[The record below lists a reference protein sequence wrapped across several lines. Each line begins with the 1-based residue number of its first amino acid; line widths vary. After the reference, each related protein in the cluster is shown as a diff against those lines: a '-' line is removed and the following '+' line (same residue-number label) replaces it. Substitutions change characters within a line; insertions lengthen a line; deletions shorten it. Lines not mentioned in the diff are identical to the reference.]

1 MTSNVNTPPDYET
14 VAINRST
21 QSPMDNNID
30 TDGFFFT
37 QDTFED
43 ARDTA
48 QDSDVPTPSS
58 VTRTRS
64 LTDRR
69 PSNGSLTTPKATDA
83 PPLPVLSP
91 TQSNEDPKSETVTS
105 PVSQPADDTPRKEKP
120 HKSPLLTARRLSTS
134 SLDEVNLSGPKD
146 GEVEADAAAATKF
159 PTSPDQTSTSPPAL
173 PPRDSKQGSF
183 FQGFSPSLPSVPW
196 GPPPVNKNLPQPP
209 PPPAPPRKTTGPFAW
224 LSRAATGGKEN
235 KTRGRGNTGTSIST
249 LSSNPELVGRDGDA
263 ASMDSKRQRNSL
275 KDQFKYLRMREE
287 GGVPDE
293 HDSVKSSVNE
303 SRSSVVGSPTSI
315 PEQPEVDGATA
326 PQTSPGATSPLPA
339 TVNPNLAP
347 GMVSGISAAAS
358 DVSAPVNWELWQDVV
373 NNGLS
378 ALQGSNA
385 EELTAA
391 IKRGIPQTIRGVIW
405 QVLADS
411 RNQDLEDVY
420 RELSSRTPERDRI
433 WSMNSAASLN
443 GNTNGM
449 PKEKDSVTSS
459 RSSVN
464 SINSPPAIHS
474 ANGMMSPSLNGDK
487 DPETVAKAQAVLES
501 IRKKKAKEEAAALQ
515 KLEKAIRRDLGSRT
529 SYSKYFLSQRNQDG
543 LFGLCKAYA
552 LYDEGVGYAQGINF
566 IVMPLLFNVS
576 AFLRLR
582 GCAVLIVI

>member
-14 VAINRST
+14 VAIDCPT
-21 QSPMDNNID
+21 ESPKDNNVN
-30 TDGFFFT
+30 TDGLSYA

-43 ARDTA
+43 ARDTV
-48 QDSDVPTPSS
+48 QDSNVPTSSS

-69 PSNGSLTTPKATDA
+69 PSNGSLTTPKTTDD
-83 PPLPVLSP
+83 PQLPTLSP
-91 TQSNEDPKSETVTS
+91 TENNEDTKVETVTS
-105 PVSQPADDTPRKEKP
+105 PVSQPADDSPRQEKP
-120 HKSPLLTARRLSTS
+120 HKSPLLTAHRMSTS

-146 GEVEADAAAATKF
+146 DEVEADAAAATKS
-159 PTSPDQTSTSPPAL
+159 PTSPTQASTSPPAL

-209 PPPAPPRKTTGPFAW
+209 PPPAPPKKATGPFSW

-235 KTRGRGNTGTSIST
+235 KTRGRGNTGTSVST
-249 LSSNPELVGRDGDA
+249 LSSNPELAGRDGDA
-263 ASMDSKRQRNSL
+263 MSTDSKRQMRNSL

-287 GGVPDE
+287 GGIPDE
-293 HDSVKSSVNE
+293 NGSIKSSANE
-303 SRSSVVGSPTSI
+303 SRSSVVGSPASI
-315 PEQPEVDGATA
+315 PEQPEVDGA
-326 PQTSPGATSPLPA
+326 PQASPSATSPLPA

-347 GMVSGISAAAS
+347 GTVSGISAAAS
-358 DVSAPVNWELWQDVV
+358 DASAPVNWELWQDIV
-373 NNGLS
+373 NHGPS

-411 RNQDLEDVY
+411 RNPDLEDVY
-420 RELSSRTPERDRI
+420 RELSSRSPDRDRI
-433 WSMNSAASLN
+433 WSMNSAASFN
-443 GNTNGM
+443 GNVNGT
-449 PKEKDSVTSS
+449 PKDKDYVTSS

-464 SINSPPAIHS
+464 SINSTPAIQS
-474 ANGMMSPSLNGDK
+474 ANGMMSPALNGDK

-576 AFLRLR
+576 
-582 GCAVLIVI
+582 VLFPTGIALY

>member
-1 MTSNVNTPPDYET
+1 MTSNVSTPPDYET
-14 VAINRST
+14 VAIDCPT
-21 QSPMDNNID
+21 ESPIDNNVEAD
-30 TDGFFFT
+30 RLSYT

-43 ARDTA
+43 ARDTV
-48 QDSDVPTPSS
+48 QDSNVPTSS
-58 VTRTRS
+58 NVTRTRS

-83 PPLPVLSP
+83 PPLPTLPP
-91 TQSNEDPKSETVTS
+91 TENNEDTELETVTS
-105 PVSQPADDTPRKEKP
+105 PVSQPADDSPQQEKP
-120 HKSPLLTARRLSTS
+120 HKSPLLTAHRMSTS

-146 GEVEADAAAATKF
+146 EEVEEDAAAATKS
-159 PTSPDQTSTSPPAL
+159 PTSPQASTSPPTL

-209 PPPAPPRKTTGPFAW
+209 PPPAPPRKATGPFSW

-235 KTRGRGNTGTSIST
+235 KTRGRGNTGNSVST
-249 LSSNPELVGRDGDA
+249 LSSNPELAGRDGDA
-263 ASMDSKRQRNSL
+263 MSTDSKRQMRNSL
-275 KDQFKYLRMREE
+275 RDQFKYLRMREE
-287 GGVPDE
+287 GGIPDE
-293 HDSVKSSVNE
+293 NGSIKSSANE
-303 SRSSVVGSPTSI
+303 SRSSVVGSPASI
-315 PEQPEVDGATA
+315 PEQPEVDGA
-326 PQTSPGATSPLPA
+326 PQASPGATSPLPA

-347 GMVSGISAAAS
+347 GTVSGISAAAS
-358 DVSAPVNWELWQDVV
+358 DASAPVNWELWQDVV
-373 NNGLS
+373 NHGPS

-411 RNQDLEDVY
+411 RNPELEDVY
-420 RELSSRTPERDRI
+420 RELSSRSPERNRI

-443 GNTNGM
+443 GNINGT
-449 PKEKDSVTSS
+449 PKDKDYVTSS

-464 SINSPPAIHS
+464 SINSTPAIQS
-474 ANGMMSPSLNGDK
+474 SNGMMSPNLNGDK

-576 AFLRLR
+576 
-582 GCAVLIVI
+582 VLFSY